1 MFNKQITIRNNTIA
15 PGQAYIIAEMAC
27 AHDGDFDNAKAL
39 IDIAKTAGCDAV
51 QFQLF
56 DTDNNVVHS
65 HKIYSLLKKIQ
76 FEKKQWEDLLAHARD
91 IDITVFACAYDKPS
105 LDLAI
110 ELEVDG
116 IKFNSADLNYAEM
129 LETVSK
135 SGIPFTLGT
144 GASTTEEIER
154 ALRIVREHG
163 GKDVV
168 LMHGVQSFPTQVE
181 NANIS
186 RIRSLVNTYDTL
198 VGYADHTSG
207 DNPFSIN
214 IDLLALGAGACVF
227 EKHYT
232 IDRNL
237 KGTDY
242 QASLNPEELK
252 EYVSQMHAAVQALG
266 DGDLDRPLT
275 KEEIEY
281 RTFQKKKIVAARAIK
296 KDQVIKREDLQLLR
310 TESTNGCDAS
320 ILEKVVGKRASEDIA
335 NQAVINAE
343 DIY

>member
-1 MFNKQITIRNNTIA
+1 MFNKQIKIRNRIIT

-27 AHDGDFDNAKAL
+27 AHDGSFENAKTL
-39 IDIAKTAGCDAV
+39 IDIAKKAGCDAV
-51 QFQLF
+51 QFQIF
-56 DTDNNVVHS
+56 DADDNVVQS

-76 FEKKQWEDLLAHARD
+76 FEQKQWEDLLAYARD

-154 ALRIVREHG
+154 ALRIVNEHG

-168 LMHGVQSFPTQVE
+168 LMHGVQSFPTHVE

-242 QASLNPEELK
+242 QASLNPEKLK
-252 EYVSQMHAAVQALG
+252 EYVNQLHAGVRALG

-320 ILEKVVGKRASEDIA
+320 MLEKVVGKRANEDIA
-335 NQAVINAE
+335 NQAVINTE
-343 DIY
+343 HIY